1 MRYSI
6 FSASKSQNVIFPV
19 FLTHK
24 VHFLAMKKGALG
36 RGLEMKGRK
45 KRFMLWIYDFR
56 SIVLATLVFVR
67 RHYAD
72 DVSFQTAI
80 RFEVSRI

>member
-1 MRYSI
+1 M
-6 FSASKSQNVIFPV
+6 
-19 FLTHK
+19 
-24 VHFLAMKKGALG
+24 
-36 RGLEMKGRK
+36 
-45 KRFMLWIYDFR
+45 FMLWIYDYR
-56 SIVLATLVFVR
+56 SIVFATLVFVR